1 MGINRSRRD
10 RTGMRDK
17 FSLAR
22 ITSAKCE
29 AKTLQNLVD
38 QDMDFQYLLYE
49 GADNLQPWEETR
61 EMNAVSD
68 VVCFPPYLLY
78 YEALVL
84 CSLNADKRL
93 TLRVVCRCFMNW
105 EFYTIPH

>member
-38 QDMDFQYLLYE
+38 QDMDSWCPLCE
-49 GADNLQPWEETR
+49 GDDNLQPWEETR
-61 EMNAVSD
+61 EMDAVSD
-68 VVCFPPYLLY
+68 AVCSFPHLLNF
-78 YEALVL
+78 ALWGL
-84 CSLNADKRL
+84 GRL
-93 TLRVVCRCFMNW
+93 
-105 EFYTIPH
+105 